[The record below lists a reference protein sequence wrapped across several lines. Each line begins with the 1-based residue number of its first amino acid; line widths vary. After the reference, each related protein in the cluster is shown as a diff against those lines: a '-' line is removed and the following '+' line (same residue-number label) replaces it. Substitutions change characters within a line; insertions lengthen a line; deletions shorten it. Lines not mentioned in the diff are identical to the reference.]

1 MQRGTSLGANP
12 SEHFLRPALVREKLT
27 ALTMALEKII
37 LGTRGSELA
46 LTQTTMVTADLQT
59 AHPHLLIERQIIQT
73 SGDKRQDLR
82 FSEFSD
88 VVQVDKGIFI
98 KELEIA
104 LESSQID
111 AAVHSLKDVPS
122 DLAVGFIIA
131 AVLPR
136 AAIEDVLVTAQ
147 PYTLETLPQGAR
159 VGTSSVRR
167 AAQLK
172 FLRPDIQIVEIR
184 GNVPTRVKKVLG
196 ENALDAVL
204 LAAAGLQRLGLMRD
218 EQIQIEG
225 TRLCALTLDPE
236 TFLPAA
242 GQGAIAIECRSGDAT
257 TIQAIR
263 ALNHAETES
272 RITAE
277 REFLKILG
285 AGCQTPVG
293 AHTWI
298 KDGQLHMA
306 VRVFN
311 EADLA
316 LPPVERVAQR
326 PVQEAAQLAADLAA
340 MLS

>member
-1 MQRGTSLGANP
+1 
-12 SEHFLRPALVREKLT
+12 
-27 ALTMALEKII
+27 MALEKIT

-46 LTQTTMVTADLQT
+46 LTQTKMVTAELQT
-59 AHPHLLIERQIIQT
+59 AFPHLHIERQIIQT

-88 VVQVDKGIFI
+88 VAQVDKGIFI

-104 LESSQID
+104 LENGQID

-122 DLAVGFIIA
+122 DLAAGFTIA

-136 AAIEDVLVTAQ
+136 AAIEDVLITAQ
-147 PYTLETLPQGAR
+147 PFTLETLPQGAR

-172 FLRPDIQIVEIR
+172 FLRPDVQIVEIR

-204 LAAAGLQRLGLMRD
+204 LAAAGLLRLGLLNANLSR
-218 EQIQIEG
+218 IHIEG
-225 TRLCALTLDPE
+225 QTLHALVLDPVK
-236 TFLPAA
+236 FLPAA
-242 GQGAIAIECRSGDAT
+242 GQGAIAIECRAGDEA
-257 TIQAIR
+257 TIQTLR
-263 ALNHAETES
+263 ALNHPETEA
-272 RITAE
+272 RVTAE

-298 KDGQLHMA
+298 KDQQLHMA

-311 EADLA
+311 EADLSVS
-316 LPPVERVAQR
+316 PVEREAHR
-326 PVQEAAQLAADLAA
+326 PLHEAKQLAADLAA
-340 MLS
+340 RL

>member
-1 MQRGTSLGANP
+1 MT
-12 SEHFLRPALVREKLT
+12 PA
-27 ALTMALEKII
+27 KII

-46 LTQTTMVTADLQT
+46 LTQTTMVTADLQA
-59 AHPHLLIERQIIQT
+59 AHPHLRIERQIIQT

-88 VVQVDKGIFI
+88 VAQVDKGIFI

-104 LESSQID
+104 LENSQID

-122 DLAVGFIIA
+122 DLAAGFTIA

-136 AAIEDVLVTAQ
+136 APIEDVLVSAH

-172 FLRPDIQIVEIR
+172 FLRPDVQIIEIR
-184 GNVPTRVKKVLG
+184 GNVPTRVKKVIG

-204 LAAAGLQRLGLMRD
+204 LAAAGLLRLGLMKD
-218 EQIQIEG
+218 EQIHIEG
-225 TRLCALTLDPE
+225 IVLCALTLDPVK
-236 TFLPAA
+236 FLPAA
-242 GQGAIAIECRSGDAT
+242 GQGAIAIECRSGDAA
-257 TIQAIR
+257 TIAAIR
-263 ALNHAETES
+263 ALNHSETES
-272 RITAE
+272 RVTAE
-277 REFLKILG
+277 REFLKILK

-298 KDGQLHMA
+298 TDGQLHMS

-316 LPPVERVAQR
+316 LPPVERAAQR
-326 PVQEAAQLAADLAA
+326 PVAEAAQLAADLAG
-340 MLS
+340 ML

>member
-1 MQRGTSLGANP
+1 MSI
-12 SEHFLRPALVREKLT
+12 
-27 ALTMALEKII
+27 EKIT

-46 LTQTTMVTADLQT
+46 LTQTKMVTAELQT
-59 AHPHLLIERQIIQT
+59 AHPHLHIERQIIQT

-82 FSEFSD
+82 FSEFND
-88 VVQVDKGIFI
+88 VAHVDKGIFI

-104 LESSQID
+104 LENGQID

-122 DLAVGFIIA
+122 DLAAGFTIA

-136 AAIEDVLVTAQ
+136 AAIEDVLITAQ
-147 PYTLETLPQGAR
+147 PFTLETLPQGAR

-172 FLRPDIQIVEIR
+172 FLRPDVEIVEIR

-204 LAAAGLQRLGLMRD
+204 LAAAGLLRLGLLNANLSRIHI
-218 EQIQIEG
+218 EQQ
-225 TRLCALTLDPE
+225 TLHALVLSPVK
-236 TFLPAA
+236 FLPAA
-242 GQGAIAIECRSGDAT
+242 GQGAIAIECRAGDEASVH
-257 TIQAIR
+257 AVR
-263 ALNHAETES
+263 SLNHAETEA
-272 RITAE
+272 RVTAE

-298 KDGQLHMA
+298 KDQQLHMA

-311 EADLA
+311 EADLS
-316 LPPVERVAQR
+316 LPPVEREANR
-326 PVQEAAQLAADLAA
+326 PLHEAKQLAADLAA
-340 MLS
+340 QL